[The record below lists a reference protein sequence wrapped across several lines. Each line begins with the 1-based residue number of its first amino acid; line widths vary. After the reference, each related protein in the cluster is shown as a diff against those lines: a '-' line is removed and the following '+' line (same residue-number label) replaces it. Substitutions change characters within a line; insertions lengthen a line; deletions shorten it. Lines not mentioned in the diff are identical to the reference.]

1 MSISTPH
8 SPTKAA
14 GFRGLLIDEEGVR
27 GRRKDLASDYPRRT
41 GDYQMSADIVTG
53 PARSLP
59 HGRRHGL
66 STWAMLAT
74 KRCAEALDALRGGS
88 SHGYRHYHTTTP
100 AQGWAQ
106 RHAQQ
111 GHPEFGVDQ
120 RVTASGWGNAGPLS
134 LLAFAVVTL
143 MISLV
148 NVKAISADVAPAVV
162 AVGLIFGGTTQLIGG
177 LIQLRNGN
185 TFQGVLFSSFGAF
198 WISLAAILEW
208 FLKTVPAHHQGQ
220 ALRLLLYG
228 FTPLVLVL
236 WLASFR
242 TSVVV
247 VVALGTVLVTF
258 VLLAAGNYGGSR
270 TSSTSPASRGSWRQ
284 RSRSIWRWRSS
295 ASTPTAGRCSPFG
308 L

>member
-1 MSISTPH
+1 M
-8 SPTKAA
+8 
-14 GFRGLLIDEEGVR
+14 
-27 GRRKDLASDYPRRT
+27 
-41 GDYQMSADIVTG
+41 
-53 PARSLP
+53 
-59 HGRRHGL
+59 
-66 STWAMLAT
+66 AT
-74 KRCAEALDALRGGS
+74 A
-88 SHGYRHYHTTTP
+88 TTTRP
-100 AQGWAQ
+100 PPPKAG
-106 RHAQQ
+106 RN
-111 GHPEFGVDQ
+111 GTLNEVDLEFGADQ
-120 RVTASGWGNAGPLS
+120 RVATSGWGNAGPLS

-220 ALRLLLYG
+220 ALGLLLYG

-242 TSVVV
+242 TSAVV

-258 VLLAAGNYGGSR
+258 VLLAVGQLRGLTRHHPHRRRHRDRGGSAR
-270 TSSTSPASRGSWRQ
+270 LLSGVGGALRVLLRPGGAPRLVSSQELTQP
-284 RSRSIWRWRSS
+284 
-295 ASTPTAGRCSPFG
+295 
-308 L
+308 